1 MRFSAIAIVFLAF
14 FVAVV
19 SAVAEPVLNP
29 FLNQSPQPEGYKSP
43 SKAALFSLLLPG
55 SGELYSEAKRGYLFL
70 IAEVALIA
78 SYVAVDR
85 KAEQLQDDYVAEVR
99 ANVGFDGIPEEKW
112 PEMFDKWNMEDF
124 EHATMFDNWRNVY
137 TDQAPESEQGIPLE
151 RVGKFYWLDRE
162 GVKNEKLSERE
173 HTSQL
178 RQKALQFREDSNL
191 WFKRAKMMIGGVV
204 LNHIVSFVDAR
215 IAAKLHNKRLSLKTS
230 MNLTPNR
237 EDVSL
242 CLSYSF

>member
-1 MRFSAIAIVFLAF
+1 MRASISVVLLLMFLTSIVPAMG
-14 FVAVV
+14 
-19 SAVAEPVLNP
+19 AERVLNP
-29 FLNQSPQPEGYKSP
+29 LLNPSSQEYKSP

-55 SGELYSEAKRGYLFL
+55 SGELYSGAKRGYLFF
-70 IAEVALIA
+70 ITEAALIT
-78 SYVAVDR
+78 SYVVFDR
-85 KAEQLQDDYVAEVR
+85 KAEDLRDDYIAEVR
-99 ANVGFDGIPEEKW
+99 ANVGFDGVPEEKW
-112 PEMFDKWNMEDF
+112 PDMFEKWNMEDF

-173 HTSQL
+173 NTSQL
-178 RQKALQFREDSNL
+178 RQRALQYREDSNR

-204 LNHIVSFVDAR
+204 LNHVVSFVDAR
-215 IAAKLHNKRLSLKTS
+215 IAAKLHNKKLSLKTS
-230 MNLTPNR
+230 MRLTPSR

-242 CLSYSF
+242 CLSYTF